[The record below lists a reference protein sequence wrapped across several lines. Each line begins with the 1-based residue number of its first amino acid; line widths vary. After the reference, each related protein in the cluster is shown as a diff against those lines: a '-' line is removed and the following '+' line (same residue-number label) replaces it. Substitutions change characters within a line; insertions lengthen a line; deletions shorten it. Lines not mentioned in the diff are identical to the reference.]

1 MSATFF
7 TRHKGEILTTS
18 GATFFAFNGV
28 IAKLVLAGGL
38 SAWRLT
44 QIRCIGAFLIL
55 GTIVFFTARQSLK
68 FSKREIPALLL
79 YGAVGYAAVQVFYFL
94 SISLL
99 HVSIALI
106 IEFTAPIWIV
116 LWIRYVRK
124 AQVPPLMWGA
134 IALALLGLALVAQIW
149 KGATLNGWGVI
160 WAIVDALALAV
171 YFLVGEKLLVNRQ
184 PRALTVLGLGVAGIL
199 WAITLPLWN
208 FPFGILTKSIELQG
222 NFAGKYLPGWVL
234 ILWIIVM
241 GTIVPYLLVLSG
253 LKELSASTSSVIGMS
268 EPIFAGIFAF
278 AWLQESFTLIQLL
291 GAAVVLTGIYYADKA
306 RIAAH

>member
-1 MSATFF
+1 VSDTFF
-7 TRHKGEILTTS
+7 ARHKGEILTTA

-55 GTIVFFTARQSLK
+55 GTIVFFTARQSLRI
-68 FSKREIPALLL
+68 SRREIPALLL

-94 SISLL
+94 SIALL

-116 LWIRYVRK
+116 LWICYVRK
-124 AQVPPLMWGA
+124 AEVPRLMWGA

-160 WAIVDALALAV
+160 WALIDALALAV

-184 PRALTVLGLGVAGIL
+184 PRALTVLGLGVAALL
-199 WAITLPLWN
+199 WTITEPLWN
-208 FPFGILTKSIELQG
+208 FPTEIFTKAIELQG
-222 NFAGKYLPGWVL
+222 NLAGKHLPGWVL

-268 EPIFAGIFAF
+268 EPVFAGIFAF
-278 AWLQESFTLIQLL
+278 AWLQESFNLIQLL
-291 GAAVVLTGIYYADKA
+291 GAVVVLTGIYYADKA